1 MNITKEAASRSD
13 RSLPLRTFRAHN
25 SKEVHNHH
33 STKTQK
39 AQSKKSHQAIDQQIE
54 HPPDRIPGHWCLHD
68 GRDCDL
74 HREAGRRT

>member
-1 MNITKEAASRSD
+1 MNEYNKRGSQPIRSVG
-13 RSLPLRTFRAHN
+13 RSGAHN

-54 HPPDRIPGHWCLHD
+54 HPPDRIPGRWCLHD
-68 GRDCDL
+68 SRDCDL